1 MGELVDTQHLPHHQL
16 IHQLILSRLSE
27 VQKMKLLVVLSLIL
41 YFSVATL
48 DANPIDDGYLVPRP
62 GPAQQR
68 LLYDPAL
75 LEELYERGLL
85 EDQQQPDV
93 NERPKRR
100 WWGNKYKDNKSYGFW
115 ITALNKAGNWKK
127 RSYPEY

>member
-1 MGELVDTQHLPHHQL
+1 
-16 IHQLILSRLSE
+16 
-27 VQKMKLLVVLSLIL
+27 MKLLVVLSLIL

-48 DANPIDDGYLVPRP
+48 DANPIDDGYMVARP
-62 GPAQQR
+62 GPPQQR

-85 EDQQQPDV
+85 EDQQPDL

>member
-1 MGELVDTQHLPHHQL
+1 LILQLSHHQVIL
-16 IHQLILSRLSE
+16 YFLSRLSE

-48 DANPIDDGYLVPRP
+48 DANPIDDGYMVSRP

-85 EDQQQPDV
+85 EDQQPDL

>member
-1 MGELVDTQHLPHHQL
+1 LILQLSHHQVIL
-16 IHQLILSRLSE
+16 YFLSRLSE

-48 DANPIDDGYLVPRP
+48 DANPIDDGYMVPRS

-85 EDQQQPDV
+85 EDQQPDL

>member
-1 MGELVDTQHLPHHQL
+1 MGSSYPPVSQPPGQP
-16 IHQLILSRLSE
+16 IHFLSRLSE
-27 VQKMKLLVVLSLIL
+27 IVMMKLLVVLSLIL

-48 DANPIDDGYLVPRP
+48 YASPVDDGYMVPRP

-85 EDQQQPDV
+85 EDQPDL